1 MPIMDHDQEKT
12 GNLLGSSNKDKP
24 ICVLGSE
31 EAVSTADQLR
41 MIRQQIEAIAFRL
54 DNLNAHLADTSL
66 KILEA
71 IYSKL

>member
-1 MPIMDHDQEKT
+1 MDHDQEKI
-12 GNLLGSSNKDKP
+12 GNLLESGNKDKP
-24 ICVLGSE
+24 ICVPCSE

-41 MIRQQIEAIAFRL
+41 IIRQQMEAIAFRL

-66 KILEA
+66 KILES